1 MSDRTHEIE
10 VEFPPE
16 EHRII
21 CDLAEKLGISPG
33 ELVQRTIEDALKDEE
48 LIKGIMNGSI
58 PLDT

>member
-16 EHRII
+16 EHRLILA
-21 CDLAEKLGISPG
+21 LAEKLGVSPG
-33 ELVQRTIEDALKDEE
+33 ELVQRTIEEALKDEE
-48 LIKGIMNGSI
+48 LIKGLMDGTI

>member
-16 EHRII
+16 EHRLILA
-21 CDLAEKLGISPG
+21 LAEKLGVSPG
-33 ELVQRTIEDALKDEE
+33 ELVQRAVEE
-48 LIKGIMNGSI
+48 GLRDGGFLQELMDGTI